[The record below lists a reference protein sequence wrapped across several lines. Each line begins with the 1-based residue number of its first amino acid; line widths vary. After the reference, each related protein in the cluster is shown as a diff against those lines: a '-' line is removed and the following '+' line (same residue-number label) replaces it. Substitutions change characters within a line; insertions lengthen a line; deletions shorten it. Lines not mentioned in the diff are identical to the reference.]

1 MLHIGCHLSSS
12 KGFAAMGETARG
24 IKADTFAFFTRNPRG
39 SKAKAFDPKDADLFK
54 KAWAPYGTVPLV
66 AHAPYTL
73 NPCSTKEEVRQFAL
87 ETIADDLHKLEALP
101 GNYYNM
107 HPGNHLGQGAEIGIE
122 LIAAC
127 LNRVLYEKQQ
137 TTLLLETMAGKGTEV
152 GRSFEEIRA
161 ILERI
166 ALQDKVGV

>member
-73 NPCSTKEEVRQFAL
+73 NPCSSAFFQ
-87 ETIADDLHKLEALP
+87 DLLP
-101 GNYYNM
+101 
-107 HPGNHLGQGAEIGIE
+107 
-122 LIAAC
+122 
-127 LNRVLYEKQQ
+127 
-137 TTLLLETMAGKGTEV
+137 
-152 GRSFEEIRA
+152 S
-161 ILERI
+161 
-166 ALQDKVGV
+166 